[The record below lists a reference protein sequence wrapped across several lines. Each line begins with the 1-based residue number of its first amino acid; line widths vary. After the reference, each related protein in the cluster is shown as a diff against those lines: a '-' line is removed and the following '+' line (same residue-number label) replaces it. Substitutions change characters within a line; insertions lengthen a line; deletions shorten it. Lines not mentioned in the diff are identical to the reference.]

1 MKRGLIVAAG
11 TDFCDTIP
19 PMLKRACLL
28 GFCLAGFAPAALVR
42 IELSERSDVLGGKS
56 FGSAGPYERLIGKAY
71 FAVDPKNSANRIIS
85 DIDNA
90 PRNEN
95 GLVEF
100 SADLYVLKPRDLSH
114 GNHSVLFEVS
124 NRGGKGML
132 GMYDRASG
140 SSDPRAP
147 EQFGD
152 NFLLDRGFT
161 LVWLGWQFDVPQRE
175 GLMRLYAP
183 VARDGDKHI
192 TGLVRSELVL
202 DRRQTSYSLADRDH
216 IPYPALNPDD
226 PKLTLTVRD
235 WREGPRRTVSRADW
249 HIEDRTRLVMPAGFE
264 PGKIYEVVYTAQDP
278 VLVGLGPTAVRD
290 LIAFLKYGGAETVL
304 ADSKE
309 NIQRVYGFGISQS
322 GRFLRTFLHDGFNR
336 DEQDR
341 RVFDGVLCHVSGA
354 ALGSFNFRFAQPSR
368 DAHPFYNT
376 FYPTDIFPFT
386 DVEQTD
392 PEAGLT
398 DGILTRAMKDHVV
411 PKIFY
416 TDTSYEYWGRSASL
430 IHMNIDGR
438 KDAPLPDNTRMYFL
452 TGGQHGPAPFPPP
465 KNHAQNLTNPNDYRW
480 AMRALLVAMDR
491 WVRDGAEPPASLYP
505 RIAQDTLVPLG
516 AVQFPKIPGVSLPV
530 HIQKAYRVDYGPE
543 FRTQRIVSV
552 EPPKVGQAFP
562 ILLPQV
568 DRDGNETSGLRM
580 PEVQVP
586 LATYTGWNLRSPYIG
601 APEEMFSMQG
611 SFIPFFRTK
620 AERELW
626 RDPRLSLE
634 ERYSGRA
641 QYLEKIEAA
650 ARGLAGHGYLLEADV
665 SDIVEHSATEWDYL
679 NGPP

>member
-1 MKRGLIVAAG
+1 
-11 TDFCDTIP
+11 
-19 PMLKRACLL
+19 MLKRTCLL
-28 GFCLAGFAPAALVR
+28 AISFVALSPAALLR
-42 IELSERSDVLGGKS
+42 IELSERSDVLAGKS

-71 FAVDPKNSANRIIS
+71 FAVDPKNAANRIIS

-90 PRNEN
+90 PRDEH
-95 GLVEF
+95 GLVGF
-100 SADLYVLKPRDLSH
+100 SADLYVLKPRDLSR
-114 GNHSVLFEVS
+114 GNRAVLFEVS
-124 NRGGKGML
+124 NRGGKGMVSF
-132 GMYDRASG
+132 YDRASG

-152 NFLLDRGFT
+152 DFLLDRGFT

-183 VARDGDKHI
+183 VARDGDKPI
-192 TGLVRSELVL
+192 TGLVRCELVL
-202 DRRQTSYSLADRDH
+202 DRKQTSYSLADRDH
-216 IPYPALNPDD
+216 TPYPALNPDD
-226 PKLTLTVRD
+226 PRLTLTVRD
-235 WREGPRRTVSRADW
+235 WREGPRRTVPRADW
-249 HIEDRTRLVMPAGFE
+249 RIEDRTRLVMPAGFE
-264 PGKIYEVVYTAQDP
+264 PGKIYEMVYTAQDP

-290 LIAFLKYGGAETVL
+290 LISFLKYGDAETVL
-304 ADSKE
+304 GDSKDH
-309 NIQRVYGFGISQS
+309 IQRAYGFGISQS

-336 DEQDR
+336 DEHAR

-386 DVEQTD
+386 DVDQTD
-392 PEAGLT
+392 PETGLT
-398 DGILTRAMKDHVV
+398 GGILDRAVKDRVV

-430 IHMNIDGR
+430 IHTNIDGQ
-438 KDAPLPDNTRMYFL
+438 KDAPLPDTTRMYFL

-465 KNHAQNLTNPNDYRW
+465 QNHAQNLTNPNDFRW

-491 WVRDGAEPPASLYP
+491 WVRDGAEPPPSLYP

-543 FRTQRIVSV
+543 FRTGRVVTI
-552 EPPKVGQAFP
+552 EPPKVGNAFP

-580 PEVQVP
+580 PEVEVP
-586 LATYTGWNLRSPYIG
+586 LATYAGWNLRSPEIG
-601 APEEMFSMQG
+601 APEEMLSMQG

-620 AERELW
+620 AEREL
-626 RDPRLSLE
+626 RHDPRPSLE

-641 QYLEKIEAA
+641 QYLEKVEAA
-650 ARGLAGHGYLLEADV
+650 ARGLAARGYLLEADV
-665 SDIVEHSATEWDYL
+665 PGIVEHSATEWDYL
-679 NGPP
+679 NRAP

>member
-1 MKRGLIVAAG
+1 
-11 TDFCDTIP
+11 
-19 PMLKRACLL
+19 MLKRTCLL
-28 GFCLAGFAPAALVR
+28 AISFVALSPAALLR
-42 IELSERSDVLGGKS
+42 IELSERSDVLAGKS

-71 FAVDPKNSANRIIS
+71 FALDPKNAANRIIS
-85 DIDNA
+85 DIDKA
-90 PRNEN
+90 PRDEH

-100 SADLYVLKPRDLSH
+100 SADLYVLKPRDLSR
-114 GNHSVLFEVS
+114 GNRAVLFEVS
-124 NRGGKGML
+124 NRGGKGMVSF
-132 GMYDRASG
+132 YDRASG

-161 LVWLGWQFDVPQRE
+161 LVWLGWQFDVAQRE

-183 VARDGDKHI
+183 VARDGDKPI

-235 WREGPRRTVSRADW
+235 WREGPRRTVPRSDW
-249 HIEDRTRLVMPAGFE
+249 RIEDRTRIVMPAGFE

-290 LIAFLKYGGAETVL
+290 LISFLKYGDAETVL
-304 ADSKE
+304 GDSKDH
-309 NIQRVYGFGISQS
+309 IQRAYGFGISQS

-336 DEQDR
+336 DEHDR

-386 DVEQTD
+386 DVDQTD
-392 PEAGLT
+392 PETGLT
-398 DGILTRAMKDHVV
+398 DGILDHAVKDHVV

-430 IHMNIDGR
+430 IHTSIDGQ
-438 KDAPLPDNTRMYFL
+438 KDAPLPDTTRMYFL

-465 KNHAQNLTNPNDYRW
+465 QNHAQNLTNPNDFRW

-491 WVRDGAEPPASLYP
+491 WVRDGAEPPPSLYP

-543 FRTQRIVSV
+543 FRTARIVTV
-552 EPPKVGQAFP
+552 EPPKVGSAFP

-580 PEVQVP
+580 PEVEVP
-586 LATYTGWNLRSPYIG
+586 LATYAGWNLRSPQIG
-601 APEEMFSMQG
+601 APGEMLSMQG

-620 AERELW
+620 AEREL
-626 RDPRLSLE
+626 RHDSRPSLE

-641 QYLEKIEAA
+641 QYLEKVEAA
-650 ARGLAGHGYLLEADV
+650 ARGLASHGYLLEADV
-665 SDIVEHSATEWDYL
+665 PDVVEHSATEWDYL
-679 NGPP
+679 NRAP

>member
-1 MKRGLIVAAG
+1 
-11 TDFCDTIP
+11 
-19 PMLKRACLL
+19 MLKRTCLL
-28 GFCLAGFAPAALVR
+28 ALCFAALSPAALLR
-42 IELSERSDVLGGKS
+42 IEISERSDVLAGKP
-56 FGSAGPYERLIGKAY
+56 FGAAGPYERLIGKAY
-71 FAVDPKNSANRIIS
+71 FAVDPKDSANRIIS

-90 PRNEN
+90 PRDEN
-95 GLVEF
+95 GMVEF
-100 SADLYVLKPRDLSH
+100 SADLYVLKPRDLSR
-114 GNHSVLFEVS
+114 GNRAVLFEVS
-124 NRGGKGML
+124 NRGGKSML
-132 GMYDRASG
+132 GFYDRASG
-140 SSDPRAP
+140 SSDPRTP

-183 VARDGDKHI
+183 VARDGDKPI

-202 DRRQTSYSLADRDH
+202 DREQTSYSLADRDH

-226 PKLTLTVRD
+226 PKLALTVRD
-235 WREGPRRTVSRADW
+235 WREGPRRTVPRADW

-290 LIAFLKYGGAETVL
+290 LIAFLKYGDAETVL
-304 ADSKE
+304 GDSKDQ
-309 NIQRVYGFGISQS
+309 IQRAYGFGISQS

-336 DEQDR
+336 DEKDR

-376 FYPTDIFPFT
+376 FYPTDIFPFS
-386 DVEQTD
+386 DLDQTD
-392 PEAGLT
+392 PETGLT
-398 DGILTRAMKDHVV
+398 DGILNRATKDHVV

-430 IHMNIDGR
+430 IHMNIDGQ
-438 KDAPLPDNTRMYFL
+438 KDAPLPDTTRMYFL

-465 KNHAQNLTNPNDYRW
+465 KNHAQNLTDPNDFRW

-491 WVRDGAEPPASLYP
+491 WVREGADPPASLYP

-530 HIQKAYRVDYGPE
+530 HIETAYRVDYGPD
-543 FRTQRIVSV
+543 FRSQKIVSV
-552 EPPKVGQAFP
+552 EPPKVGKAFP

-568 DRDGNETSGLRM
+568 DSDGNETSGLRM

-586 LATYTGWNLRSPYIG
+586 LATYAGWNLRSPEIG

-620 AERELW
+620 AEREL
-626 RDPRLSLE
+626 RHDPRPSLE

-650 ARGLAGHGYLLEADV
+650 ARGLAAHGYLLEADV
-665 SDIVEHSATEWDYL
+665 PDIVEHSATEWDYL
-679 NGPP
+679 NVAP

>member
-1 MKRGLIVAAG
+1 MFKR
-11 TDFCDTIP
+11 TW
-19 PMLKRACLL
+19 LL
-28 GFCLAGFAPAALVR
+28 GLCFVALSPAALLR
-42 IELSERSDVLGGKS
+42 IELSERSDVLAGKS

-71 FAVDPKNSANRIIS
+71 FAVDPKNAANRIIS
-85 DIDNA
+85 DIDKA
-90 PRNEN
+90 PRDEH

-100 SADLYVLKPRDLSH
+100 SADLYVLKPRDLSR
-114 GNHSVLFEVS
+114 GNRAVLFEVS

-132 GMYDRASG
+132 SFYDRASG

-152 NFLLDRGFT
+152 DFLLERGFT

-183 VARDGDKHI
+183 VARDGDKPI

-235 WREGPRRTVSRADW
+235 LREGPRRTVPRSDW
-249 HIEDRTRLVMPAGFE
+249 RIEDRTRLIMPAGFE

-290 LIAFLKYGGAETVL
+290 LISFLKYGDAETVL
-304 ADSKE
+304 GDSKDH
-309 NIQRVYGFGISQS
+309 IQRAYGFGISQS

-336 DEQDR
+336 DEHDR

-386 DVEQTD
+386 DVDQTD
-392 PEAGLT
+392 PETGLT
-398 DGILTRAMKDHVV
+398 DGILDRAVKDHVV

-430 IHMNIDGR
+430 IHTNIDGQ
-438 KDAPLPDNTRMYFL
+438 KDAPLPDTTRMYFL

-465 KNHAQNLTNPNDYRW
+465 QNHAQNLTNPNDFRW

-491 WVRDGAEPPASLYP
+491 WVRDGAEPPPSLYP

-543 FRTQRIVSV
+543 FRTGRIVTV
-552 EPPKVGQAFP
+552 EPPKVGSAFP

-580 PEVQVP
+580 PEVEVP
-586 LATYTGWNLRSPYIG
+586 LATYAGWNLRSPEVG
-601 APEEMFSMQG
+601 APEEMLSMQG

-620 AERELW
+620 AEREL
-626 RDPRLSLE
+626 RHDPRPSLE

-641 QYLEKIEAA
+641 QYLEKVEAA
-650 ARGLAGHGYLLEADV
+650 ARGLAAHGYLLEADV
-665 SDIVEHSATEWDYL
+665 PGIVEHSATEWDYL
-679 NGPP
+679 NRAP

>member
-1 MKRGLIVAAG
+1 MFKR
-11 TDFCDTIP
+11 TW
-19 PMLKRACLL
+19 LL
-28 GFCLAGFAPAALVR
+28 GLCFVALSPAALLR
-42 IELSERSDVLGGKS
+42 IELSERSDVLAGKS

-71 FAVDPKNSANRIIS
+71 FAVDPKNAANRIIS
-85 DIDNA
+85 DIDKA
-90 PRNEN
+90 PRDEH

-100 SADLYVLKPRDLSH
+100 SADLYVLKPRDLSR
-114 GNHSVLFEVS
+114 GNRAVLFEVS

-132 GMYDRASG
+132 SFYDRASG

-152 NFLLDRGFT
+152 DFLLERGFT

-183 VARDGDKHI
+183 VARDGDKPI

-235 WREGPRRTVSRADW
+235 WREGPRRTVPRSDW
-249 HIEDRTRLVMPAGFE
+249 RIEDRTRLIMPAGFE

-290 LIAFLKYGGAETVL
+290 LISFLKYGDAETVL
-304 ADSKE
+304 GDSKDH
-309 NIQRVYGFGISQS
+309 IQRAYGFGISQS

-336 DEQDR
+336 DEHDR

-386 DVEQTD
+386 DVDQTD
-392 PEAGLT
+392 PETGLT
-398 DGILTRAMKDHVV
+398 DGILDRAVKDHVV

-430 IHMNIDGR
+430 IHTNIDGQ
-438 KDAPLPDNTRMYFL
+438 KDAPLPDTTRMYFL

-465 KNHAQNLTNPNDYRW
+465 QNHAQNLTNPNDFRW

-491 WVRDGAEPPASLYP
+491 WVRDGAEPPPSLYP

-543 FRTQRIVSV
+543 FRTGRIVTV
-552 EPPKVGQAFP
+552 EPPKVGSAFP

-580 PEVQVP
+580 PEVEVP
-586 LATYTGWNLRSPYIG
+586 LATYAGWNLRSPEVG
-601 APEEMFSMQG
+601 APEEMLSMQG

-620 AERELW
+620 AEREL
-626 RDPRLSLE
+626 RHDPRPSLE

-641 QYLEKIEAA
+641 QYLEKVEAA
-650 ARGLAGHGYLLEADV
+650 ARGLAAHGYLLEADV
-665 SDIVEHSATEWDYL
+665 PGIVEHSATEWDYL
-679 NGPP
+679 NRAP